1 MNRILLLLFGCTAAY
16 GQLLSYGIKGGLP
29 LTDFIDTVSG
39 PQGNVSSITN
49 RYIVGPEVELH
60 LPFGIGFEAD
70 ALYRH
75 FSYRSVSNLVDAVS
89 TLTTTSGNWEFPIL
103 LRKGFSYGP
112 FHPFAVAGVS
122 FDKIAGISQTVETL
136 ALPSHLTSSA
146 SGSAAQ
152 LKNGFTAGATI
163 GGGIDLKLLV
173 VRISP
178 EIRFT
183 RWGSQ
188 QFNGIFPPGS
198 ASGSGGSLTSS
209 QNQVEFLV
217 GITF

>member
-1 MNRILLLLFGCTAAY
+1 MKRIPFLLFACTAAY

-29 LTDFIDTVSG
+29 LTDFIDTVSS
-39 PQGNVSSITN
+39 PQAQVSSITN

-112 FHPFAVAGVS
+112 FHPFVVAGAS
-122 FDKIAGISQTVETL
+122 FDKIAGISQTVQTL
-136 ALPSHLTSSA
+136 VFPSHLTSA
-146 SGSAAQ
+146 SGPAAE

-188 QFNGIFPPGS
+188 QFNGVFPAGS

-209 QNQVEFLV
+209 QNQAEFLV
-217 GITF
+217 GFTF